1 MSQTSPSHLR
11 SDAEHLA
18 GGLPP
23 LLAEA
28 QRLASS
34 VMMGVHGRKRAGTG
48 ENFWQYRRAMPGD
61 DLASVDWRR
70 SARSD
75 NVYIRQNEWEAA
87 HTVALWCD
95 TAQSMD
101 YSGDKKL
108 PTKRDRARLLT
119 MALAVLLSKSGE
131 RVTLPA
137 TRAAEPKTGERHL
150 QRIALALAAD
160 DTAEDYG
167 QAPDFMDIRAAR
179 SVFISDF
186 LGAEDDVLRPMRMA
200 AENAGV
206 GSIVQVLAPSEESFP
221 FDGRVIFES
230 MGGAIEFE
238 THRAKALR
246 DEYKDRLAQRVD
258 LLESFARETGWRYV
272 KHHTSD
278 SATNALLWLYM
289 AIGGQR

>member
-1 MSQTSPSHLR
+1 MNQITPSHLR
-11 SDAEHLA
+11 RDAEHLA

-48 ENFWQYRRAMPGD
+48 ENFWQYRNAMPGD
-61 DLASVDWRR
+61 DLAAVDWRR

-95 TAQSMD
+95 TAKSMD

-108 PTKRDRARLLT
+108 PTKQDRARLLT
-119 MALAVLLSKSGE
+119 MALAVLLSKAGE
-131 RVTLPA
+131 RVALPA
-137 TRAAEPKTGERHL
+137 TLAAEPKTGERHL
-150 QRIALALAAD
+150 QRIALALSADETAD
-160 DTAEDYG
+160 DYG
-167 QAPDFMDIRAAR
+167 HAPDFMDTRAAR

-186 LGAEDDVLRPMRMA
+186 LGPEDDVLRPMRMA
-200 AENAGV
+200 AENAGI
-206 GSIVQVLAPSEESFP
+206 GCIVQVLAPSEESFP

-246 DEYKDRLAQRVD
+246 DEYKERLARRIDMLQ
-258 LLESFARETGWRYV
+258 SFARETGWRYV

-278 SATNALLWLYM
+278 NATNALLWLYM
-289 AIGGQR
+289 AIGGLR